1 VSRFDSTLDVLRRG
15 VDAPL
20 LAFSGGKD
28 SLVVAD
34 LTVRALGTVPPSF
47 FMELVP
53 GLELTDI
60 ILSVGK
66 KLWGIEPLRVPH
78 WSVSMYLQQGVY
90 CPGDPYSPTL
100 KLADIH
106 AYVSKETGA
115 KTVITGAK
123 KSDGMWRRT
132 WLSTTGRFG
141 MVHPIVDWSR
151 QDVIAYLKLRGI
163 PMPPTLGPT
172 GVTCSGID
180 LTPPFLLWCHAH
192 YPADF
197 ARIAEVFPYVEAVVW
212 REKFYPSA
220 GNTYSGR
227 VVSGGVVSGGA
238 RAGSAP
244 ILPDAPHP
252 A

>member
-1 VSRFDSTLDVLRRG
+1 MSRFDSTLDVLRRG
-15 VDAPL
+15 VDGPL

-34 LTVRALGTVPPSF
+34 LAVRGLGFVPPSF
-47 FMELVP
+47 YMELVP
-53 GLELTDI
+53 GLELSDI
-60 ILSVGK
+60 LLETGK
-66 KLWGIEPLRVPH
+66 RLWGIVPVRVPH
-78 WSVSMYLQQGVY
+78 WTVSHYLNTGTY
-90 CPGDPYSPTL
+90 CPGDPYAPIV
-100 KLADIH
+100 KLPDIH
-106 AYVSKETGA
+106 AYASQKTGA
-115 KTVITGAK
+115 RTVITGAK

-151 QDVIAYLKLRGI
+151 QDVLAYIKLRGI
-163 PMPPTLGPT
+163 PMPPPLGPS

-180 LTPPFLLWCHAH
+180 LTPSFLLWCHAH

-212 REKFYPSA
+212 RERFYPSGSKGA
-220 GNTYSGR
+220 P
-227 VVSGGVVSGGA
+227 VVPHGA
-238 RAGSAP
+238 
-244 ILPDAPHP
+244 HP